1 MQQVAIK
8 NEKLKMKK
16 NSIIAILAFVIIS
29 SINAQEYV
37 NVTFRHYSTN
47 TNVVRAFVPG
57 SFNNWGPNSNGVIAP
72 GAVSQMSYIDSLG
85 FWVKKIRLR
94 VGDTH
99 NYKFHEHRNESGV
112 PGYWITD
119 PLNPDVNY
127 SDNNNSIITIKKVM
141 IFQVL
146 PKNGN
151 IISEQQPEITA
162 GVFITENDSILL
174 NQSTISL
181 DGEFLSTFANNLI
194 SELSL
199 LNYKLPYLANGNHT
213 LVLNIL
219 TKKGESK
226 SDSINFTYQGTAPEI
241 AALPEGVIDGINYVS
256 DSTVTLVLHAP
267 YYKNFVYVIGDFNDW
282 QVDQNYFMKQVPDRQ
297 KYWLTISGLD
307 PNQEY
312 RFQYFV
318 DGEIRIADPYAE
330 KVLDPGNDK
339 YISEDTYPDLIPYP
353 TGKTNEIVSVLQ
365 INQEE
370 YHWQVSDFNRPL
382 KEELVIYELLVRDFI
397 AEHDYKSLVDT
408 LDYFKRLGINA
419 IELMPINEFEGNES
433 WGYNPSFYFA
443 PDKYY
448 GTKNDLKK
456 FIDECHKRGIAV
468 IVDVVLNHAYGQC
481 SLVRLFA
488 NNPGQSPWFNEQAP
502 HTDYSW
508 GYDFNHE
515 KYATKNFVDR
525 FFTYW
530 LTEFHIDG
538 FRLDFTRGFTNKY
551 GSSGARDESRIQI
564 LKRIYDHVQSIDSTA
579 YMILEHLIDDDSEM
593 EELVEYGMLLWG
605 NTNYNYSEAAMGW
618 NEGGKSDFSWGFY
631 KTRGWSHP
639 NLVTYMESHDEERL
653 MYKNL
658 KYGNSSG
665 EYSIKEL
672 STALDRIKL
681 AASFFLTLPGP
692 KMIWQFGELGY
703 DYSIDYNGRVGN
715 KPIRWNYF
723 DEPDRKNLYKTFAAL
738 LKLRN
743 ENETFTSAS
752 SNVSLSVST
761 SNKRIIISHDSMNVS
776 IIGNF
781 GVTTSDIDPGFQHVG
796 MWYDYFFGDSIDVIN
811 TNDKINLKAGEFNI
825 YTDKKL
831 ESPGPGIIT
840 GVKKDFAELPNQFK
854 LFQNYPNPFN
864 PTTNIHCDLPTET
877 EVSLEIYNVQG
888 KKIKTL
894 VQAKVSPGIYHKVW
908 QGKTDAG
915 TKAVSGIYLYRFK
928 AGDYIETKKMLLLK

>member
-1 MQQVAIK
+1 
-8 NEKLKMKK
+8 MKE
-16 NSIIAILAFVIIS
+16 NSTFAILFFVLVTS
-29 SINAQEYV
+29 LTAQEYV
-37 NVTFRHYSTN
+37 NVTFRHYPTN
-47 TNVVRAFVPG
+47 TSVVRAFVPG
-57 SFNNWGPNSNGVIAP
+57 SFNNWGPNSSGFIAP
-72 GAVSQMSYIDSLG
+72 GAPSQMSYIDSLNC
-85 FWVKKIRLR
+85 WAKKIRLR
-94 VGDTH
+94 VGANY
-99 NYKFHEHRNESGV
+99 NYKFHEHWNQNGSDWHWF
-112 PGYWITD
+112 PD
-119 PLNPDVNY
+119 PLNPDVNHN
-127 SDNNNSIITIKKVM
+127 DNDNSIIAVKKVM
-141 IFQVL
+141 FFEMM
-146 PKNGN
+146 PKDGN
-151 IISEQQPEITA
+151 IITEQQPEITA
-162 GVFITENDSILL
+162 GVFTTENDSILL
-174 NQSTISL
+174 NLSTISL
-181 DGEFLSTFANNLI
+181 DGEFLSTFENNLI

-199 LNYKLPYLANGNHT
+199 LKYKLPELTNGNHT
-213 LVLNIL
+213 VVLKIL
-219 TKKGESK
+219 TKNGESE
-226 SDSINFTYQGTAPEI
+226 SDSINFTCQGAAPEI
-241 AALPEGVIDGINYVS
+241 AALPDGVLDGINYVS

-282 QVDQNYFMKQVPDRQ
+282 QPDQNYFMKQVPDRQ

-307 PNQEY
+307 PNEEY

-330 KVLDPGNDK
+330 KILDPWNDR
-339 YISEDTYPDLIPYP
+339 YISENTYPDLIPYP
-353 TGKTNEIVSVLQ
+353 TGKTREIVSVLQ
-365 INQEE
+365 LNQDK
-370 YHWQVSDFNRPL
+370 YKWQISNFNRPA
-382 KEELVIYELLVRDFI
+382 KEELVIYELLVRDFL
-397 AEHDYKSLVDT
+397 AEHDYKTLIDT
-408 LDYFKRLGINA
+408 LNYFEKLGINA

-448 GTKNDLKK
+448 GQKNDLKK
-456 FIDECHKRGIAV
+456 FVDESHKRGIAV
-468 IVDVVLNHAYGQC
+468 IIDVVLNHAYGQC

-515 KYATKNFVDR
+515 KSATKNFVDR

-551 GSSGARDESRIQI
+551 GSSGARDESRIHI

-579 YMILEHLIDDDSEM
+579 YMILEHLIDDNSEM
-593 EELVEYGMLLWG
+593 KELAEYGMLLWG

-618 NEGGKSDFSWGFY
+618 NEESKSDFSWGFY
-631 KTRGWSHP
+631 KTRGWSNP

-665 EYSIKEL
+665 EYNIKEL

-681 AASFFLTLPGP
+681 AVSFFLTLPGP

-723 DEPDRKNLYKTFAAL
+723 DEPERKNLYKTFAAL

-743 ENETFTSAS
+743 ENKTFTSAN

-761 SNKRIIISHDSMNVS
+761 SNKRINISHDSMNVS
-776 IIGNF
+776 IMGNF
-781 GVTTSDIDPGFQHVG
+781 GVITSDINPGFQHAG
-796 MWYDYFFGDSIDVIN
+796 MWYDYFFGDSINVTN
-811 TNDKINLKAGEFNI
+811 TNDYINLKPGEFHI

-831 ESPGPGIIT
+831 ESPEPGIIDS
-840 GVKKDFAELPNQFK
+840 VKKDFAEVPQQFK

-864 PTTNIHCDLPTET
+864 PTTIIHYELSNET
-877 EVSLEIYNVQG
+877 KVSLEIYNIQG

-894 VQAKVSPGIYHKVW
+894 VQAKVSAGIYHKVW
-908 QGKTDAG
+908 HGKTDAG
-915 TKAVSGIYLYRFK
+915 IKAVSGIYLYKFK
-928 AGDYIETKKMLLLK
+928 AGDYIKTKKMLLLK